1 MISFCLENLSS
12 LILWTLS
19 TMPFEFHPAD
29 LSSITSR
36 TSNLNCKSNRL
47 STQILTWWIYN
58 YEHQPQTV
66 VPRQQIKKVIVTVF
80 VVLLKCHDRDGDF
93 FEAIIIGQDFDH
105 CRHNLMFLLS
115 ISHAIVMLTDLSSLP
130 FNINVI
136 FHLFSHAK
144 LGRCL
149 RVPEKRL
156 YIVIYFSF
164 FLEICVLNCNSYA
177 IDHAQIYFHA
187 HMNSFL

>member
-1 MISFCLENLSS
+1 MVSPPPSPP
-12 LILWTLS
+12 TLS
-19 TMPFEFHPAD
+19 CSNHD
-29 LSSITSR
+29 RYCVLSVFPNFPTPKRKCRINQHHVVYI
-36 TSNLNCKSNRL
+36 SNY
-47 STQILTWWIYN
+47 ILTLTIN
-58 YEHQPQTV
+58 IHET
-66 VPRQQIKKVIVTVF
+66 
-80 VVLLKCHDRDGDF
+80 
-93 FEAIIIGQDFDH
+93 
-105 CRHNLMFLLS
+105 MFLLS
-115 ISHAIVMLTDLSSLP
+115 ISHTIVMLTDLSSLP
-130 FNINVI
+130 FNINII
-136 FHLFSHAK
+136 FYLFSHAK